1 MDARIKNRKRLRG
14 YILRALNLFYPSP
27 TSVESL
33 QSSMLAT
40 LLTES
45 LDILPYLD
53 YLRDR
58 GYVDINKTTTDYG
71 LRLTY
76 VKLTSKGIDVLE
88 GTICDP
94 GVILDGG
101 Q

>member
-1 MDARIKNRKRLRG
+1 MDARIKNKKRLRG
-14 YILRALNLFYPSP
+14 YILKALDLFYPSL

-45 LDILPYLD
+45 MDIMPYLD

-58 GYVDINKTTTDYG
+58 GYVEIHKTTTDFG
-71 LRLTY
+71 MKLTL
-76 VKLTSKGIDVLE
+76 VKLASKGVDVLE
-88 GTICDP
+88 GTINDP

-101 Q
+101 E